1 MTNIW
6 NKAISILVG
15 YLNLG
20 LSYLITTVNNS
31 VRANIGL
38 PEGHGGKRM
47 AFKAQNK
54 VNFF

>member
-1 MTNIW
+1 MANIW
-6 NKAISILVG
+6 EKDKLILAG
-15 YLNLG
+15 NLNLG